1 MLDAAELRALFDAFA
16 CVVRLH
22 PVVLYWVRR
31 MNESEFLVSDFHH
44 PSMVRYAGLEV
55 VHVTP
60 DEIGYYRL
68 PGAKIGGRGRVEPRV
83 YAIAMQ
89 SPGRRTHHVRI
100 RKDEFG
106 QLRVDV
112 CAPDNGESF
121 LALKRHLVD
130 RSKFAVEMRT
140 IIERGLEW
148 SYQRALLGEP
158 AGLRDADWRELAA
171 KCAGVSPKTDALLAA
186 CAALQRSAR

>member
-1 MLDAAELRALFDAFA
+1 MLDAGELRALFDAFA
-16 CVVRLH
+16 CVMRLH
-22 PVVLYWVRR
+22 PVVLYWVHRL
-31 MNESEFLVSDFHH
+31 NESEFLVSDFHH
-44 PSMVRYAGLEV
+44 RSMVRYAGLEV

-83 YAIAMQ
+83 YALAIQ
-89 SPGRRTHHVRI
+89 SPGRQMHHVRI

-106 QLRVDV
+106 RLHVDV
-112 CAPDNGESF
+112 CAPDDRDSF
-121 LALKRHLVD
+121 LPVKRHLVD
-130 RSKFAVEMRT
+130 RSKFADEMRAV
-140 IIERGLEW
+140 IERGLEW

-158 AGLRDADWRELAA
+158 AGLRDDDWRELAA

-186 CAALQRSAR
+186 CAALRRSAR